1 MTVELP
7 SGHAAPSMTSLDRVT
22 RLAYEHGYRV
32 GLQIGEH
39 GIVAAHVRDIEGE
52 QKMIAVLGR
61 TIEEASVE
69 LLGVSSRLVTSRGM
83 SKTGAK

>member
-39 GIVAAHVRDIEGE
+39 GIIAAHVRDIEGE

-69 LLGVSSRLVTSRGM
+69 LLRRFVASGYIPRHIKNKG
-83 SKTGAK
+83 

>member
-7 SGHAAPSMTSLDRVT
+7 SGHADPSMTSLDRVT

-39 GIVAAHVRDIEGE
+39 GIVAAHVRDIEGDN
-52 QKMIAVLGR
+52 KMIAVLGR

-69 LLGVSSRLVTSRGM
+69 LLRRFVASGYIPRHIKNKG
-83 SKTGAK
+83 

>member
-1 MTVELP
+1 MTIELP

-39 GIVAAHVRDIEGE
+39 DIIAAHIRDIEGDE
-52 QKMIAVLGR
+52 KMIAVLGR
-61 TIEEASVE
+61 SIEEASTE
-69 LLGVSSRLVTSRGM
+69 LLRRFVASGLIPRHIKNKG
-83 SKTGAK
+83 